1 MRNENVS
8 VGKIV
13 SAELQKKILTK
24 CKDLVTFII
33 PYTIGNTRFERAMLD
48 FGASINV
55 TPYSIYTSLNLGP
68 LEETGVIIQLAD
80 RFNTYPKGVVEDVL
94 AQANELVFLADFY
107 VLEMENDTSPNAT
120 LILLG

>member
-8 VGKIV
+8 VGEIV

-24 CKDLVTFII
+24 CKDLGTFII

-55 TPYSIYTSLNLGP
+55 TPYSIYTSLNLGL
-68 LEETGVIIQLAD
+68 LEENGVIIQLAVALK
-80 RFNTYPKGVVEDVL
+80 PIPMG
-94 AQANELVFLADFY
+94 
-107 VLEMENDTSPNAT
+107 
-120 LILLG
+120 